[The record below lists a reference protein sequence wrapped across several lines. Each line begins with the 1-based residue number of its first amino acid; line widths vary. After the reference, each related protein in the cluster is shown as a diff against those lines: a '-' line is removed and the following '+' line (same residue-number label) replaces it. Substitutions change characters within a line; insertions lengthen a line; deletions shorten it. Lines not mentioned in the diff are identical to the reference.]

1 MAIVQNPITGRTK
14 GKFASAVFSKQ
25 FGKNTMRSK
34 PIEVRNPKTQLQKEQ
49 RSKFSI
55 MVELSR
61 MFLGFIRT
69 GFKQVAIGMSQFNVF
84 MKANILEVITG
95 VYPTYSIDFTKL
107 IVTKGTLTGAVGG
120 IATAAAG
127 HKITIDWDDNSGN
140 GDALAT
146 DKAMQLIINYTK
158 KAVVQDTTAKTRVDV
173 TNQLTVPASWIG
185 DQVHVYLSFM
195 TSAGDKVADSTFLS
209 TVTVIA

>member
-14 GKFASAVFSKQ
+14 KKFGTAVFSKQ
-25 FGKNTMRSK
+25 FGKNTMRTK
-34 PIEVRNPKTQLQKEQ
+34 PIEVHNPKTQLQLQQ
-49 RSKFSI
+49 RSKFSL

-84 MKANILEVITG
+84 MKTNISEVITG
-95 VYPTYSIDFTKL
+95 TYPTYSIDFTQL
-107 IVTKGTLTGAVGG
+107 IVSKGTLTGADNG
-120 IATAAAG
+120 IATAVAG

-158 KAVVQDTTAKTRVDV
+158 KAVIQDTTAKTRVDI
-173 TNQLTVPASWIG
+173 TNQLTVPAAWVG

-195 TSAGDKVADSTFLS
+195 TPTGNKVADSKFLGS
-209 TVTVIA
+209 VTIIA

>member
-14 GKFASAVFSKQ
+14 KKFGTAVFSKQ
-25 FGKNTMRSK
+25 FGKNTMRTK

-49 RSKFSI
+49 RSKFSL

-84 MKANILEVITG
+84 MKQNIGNVITG
-95 VYPTYSIDFTKL
+95 TYPTFSIDFTKL
-107 IVTKGTLTGAVGG
+107 IVTKGTLTSADGG
-120 IATAAAG
+120 TATAAAG
-127 HKITIDWDDNSGN
+127 HKVTIDWVDNSGN
-140 GDALAT
+140 GDAQAT
-146 DKAMQLIINYTK
+146 DKAMQLIINYDK
-158 KAVVQDTTAKTRVDV
+158 KAIVQDTTLKTRVDI
-173 TNQLTVPASWIG
+173 TNQLTVPLSWVG

-195 TSAGDKVADSTFLS
+195 TPAGDKVADSKFLGS
-209 TVTVIA
+209 VTIIA